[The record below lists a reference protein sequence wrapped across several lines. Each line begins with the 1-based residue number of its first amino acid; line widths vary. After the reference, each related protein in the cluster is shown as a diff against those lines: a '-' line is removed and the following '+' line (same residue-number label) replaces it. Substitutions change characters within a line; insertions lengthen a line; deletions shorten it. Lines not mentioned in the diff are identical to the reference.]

1 MIRHRSVAGRVQGT
15 RTRRG
20 ARRALSLFAAATT
33 TVAVLPLAAPG
44 SGAEAAP
51 ITIAA
56 VTTAA
61 ATSTP
66 SVTGPAPTVSGTLVV
81 GSVLTADPG
90 TWSQAPVTLT
100 YQWYRSGT
108 AITGATA
115 STYRLTEADRTR
127 PMTVVVIGRR
137 TGYAARGH
145 VSKAT
150 TPCSAGSSRTRRS
163 SEASRGWAIHSTCRT
178 APGVPGCFGT
188 AFSGTAPGWPSPGR
202 RAARTWSRRPDRL
215 RQITV
220 TMIGRRDGYAAQA
233 RTSKPVRIWGEFT
246 GGTPEIT
253 HFDPVTNT
261 FTAAAGT
268 WTPTPTAVRY
278 QWYAWGKGAIP
289 GATELTYT
297 VAPEYRASWLQLR
310 ATATRDFYLP
320 GSAYSEEQQPIE
332 W

>member
-1 MIRHRSVAGRVQGT
+1 
-15 RTRRG
+15 
-20 ARRALSLFAAATT
+20 
-33 TVAVLPLAAPG
+33 
-44 SGAEAAP
+44 
-51 ITIAA
+51 
-56 VTTAA
+56 
-61 ATSTP
+61 
-66 SVTGPAPTVSGTLVV
+66 
-81 GSVLTADPG
+81 
-90 TWSQAPVTLT
+90 
-100 YQWYRSGT
+100 
-108 AITGATA
+108 
-115 STYRLTEADRTR
+115 
-127 PMTVVVIGRR
+127 MTVVVIGRK

-150 TPCSAGSSRTRRS
+150 TPVLGRLISYAPIVRGEQRVGYPLNLSHGTWGPGLLRYSFQWYRTGVAIPGATGRTYVVT
-163 SEASRGWAIHSTCRT
+163 EA
-178 APGVPGCFGT
+178 
-188 AFSGTAPGWPSPGR
+188 
-202 RAARTWSRRPDRL
+202 DRL